1 MTASLGFLSKTT
13 WLQNLKIAT
22 TKAEILNF
30 SQNQNQARNWN
41 LESIN
46 RCQAQSFYNNNNIQ
60 ISIPPQVARTGE
72 HHLLCGEI
80 KDAFASFRQLKQKCA
95 TSTEGTGWETTVRQ
109 GICRW
114 QEHFSTLLNRPTQSP
129 PDDLL
134 SEAQAS
140 TPDSTIDNFP
150 PMITE
155 VHKAMNKIK
164 AGKTLVVCGIY
175 PEYIQHGG
183 SDALHTLHRIVTQK
197 KWFLR
202 NGTRASWSLCIK
214 EKDPSRSVAIIEG

>member
-72 HHLLCGEI
+72 NHLLCGEI

-109 GICRW
+109 GICCCKVAGALQHFTKSAYTVSPWRSLIWSTGIHARFHHW
-114 QEHFSTLLNRPTQSP
+114 QL
-129 PDDLL
+129 
-134 SEAQAS
+134 
-140 TPDSTIDNFP
+140 
-150 PMITE
+150 
-155 VHKAMNKIK
+155 
-164 AGKTLVVCGIY
+164 
-175 PEYIQHGG
+175 
-183 SDALHTLHRIVTQK
+183 
-197 KWFLR
+197 
-202 NGTRASWSLCIK
+202 
-214 EKDPSRSVAIIEG
+214 PSYDHWGP